1 MLNFFQLIL
10 IYAGIYAIMA
20 IGQNCIT
27 GYTGMLSLCHAGF
40 FCIGS
45 YATAIVC
52 KTFGLSFWLSL
63 PVAAVA
69 AGLIGL
75 LIGVPT
81 LRLKGDYL
89 CIATLGLGEIIRN
102 VATNLNPVGYNSIP
116 RASLFGYQF
125 ASRNKVAFILLI
137 WAFVLIFYIL
147 FQQLAHSRL
156 GRAMIAVREDEVAAQ
171 SNGINVTKY
180 KISSFVLGAAVG
192 GIAGCLQ
199 TAYTLTVQPGSY
211 TFMVSVMVLCTVVLG
226 GMGLV
231 LLHSAHASKIFARLL
246 GTRTTALTWHED
258 AERQRVFTVLPSH
271 PISAGLP
278 PYFDIAEDESY
289 GEYFDIPQPDELV
302 FITVS
307 EGMDA
312 LRSGCCFYR
321 GKGRIFY
328 FSSGHETYPVYYQK
342 EVQKVILNAV
352 RWAAPDS
359 HAAWPIRTIEKRR
372 NEI

>member
-1 MLNFFQLIL
+1 MVNFFMLIL
-10 IYAGIYAIMA
+10 IYSGVYALMA

-27 GYTGMLSLCHAGF
+27 GSTGMLSLCHAGF

-52 KTFGLSFWLSL
+52 KVFGLSFWLSL
-63 PVAAVA
+63 PVAAIA
-69 AGLIGL
+69 AGFVGF

-102 VATNLNPVGYNSIP
+102 IATNINPVGINSIP

-125 ASRNKVAFILLI
+125 ASRNKMAFIFLI
-137 WAFVLIFYIL
+137 WAFVIIFYIL

-156 GRAMIAVREDEVAAQ
+156 GRAMTAIREDEVAAQ

-226 GMGLV
+226 GMGNAKAVILGAFIIQFISYFQQLTGLTNVIPPQANQMIFGLILV
-231 LLHSAHASKIFARLL
+231 VMMIWRPQGLL
-246 GTRTTALTWHED
+246 GRDKYRYGDPRTWRQKLA
-258 AERQRVFTVLPSH
+258 ASFGRKKGGER
-271 PISAGLP
+271 
-278 PYFDIAEDESY
+278 
-289 GEYFDIPQPDELV
+289 
-302 FITVS
+302 
-307 EGMDA
+307 
-312 LRSGCCFYR
+312 
-321 GKGRIFY
+321 
-328 FSSGHETYPVYYQK
+328 
-342 EVQKVILNAV
+342 
-352 RWAAPDS
+352 
-359 HAAWPIRTIEKRR
+359 
-372 NEI
+372 

>member
-137 WAFVLIFYIL
+137 WAFPDIWI
-147 FQQLAHSRL
+147 QE
-156 GRAMIAVREDEVAAQ
+156 RAR
-171 SNGINVTKY
+171 
-180 KISSFVLGAAVG
+180 FH
-192 GIAGCLQ
+192 LQ
-199 TAYTLTVQPGSY
+199 DL
-211 TFMVSVMVLCTVVLG
+211 SVC
-226 GMGLV
+226 
-231 LLHSAHASKIFARLL
+231 I
-246 GTRTTALTWHED
+246 
-258 AERQRVFTVLPSH
+258 
-271 PISAGLP
+271 
-278 PYFDIAEDESY
+278 
-289 GEYFDIPQPDELV
+289 
-302 FITVS
+302 
-307 EGMDA
+307 
-312 LRSGCCFYR
+312 
-321 GKGRIFY
+321 
-328 FSSGHETYPVYYQK
+328 
-342 EVQKVILNAV
+342 
-352 RWAAPDS
+352 PDS
-359 HAAWPIRTIEKRR
+359 SLQRCPAA
-372 NEI
+372 